1 MPHKPY
7 THTCQASKRA
17 AKPCVVLAQT
27 AQLPRIRMIA
37 AAYLAGH
44 TSTAL
49 QEQKFSYA
57 GLNDTAKRHLSPSAQ
72 KDLMMCAANRTWL
85 PPYPRGAEAQ
95 ACLGSCF

>member
-1 MPHKPY
+1 MCGAGEMNPLPL
-7 THTCQASKRA
+7 
-17 AKPCVVLAQT
+17 LAQT

-85 PPYPRGAEAQ
+85 TPIPGVLKRKRA
-95 ACLGSCF
+95 